1 MDTVDLLFNAQRPSM
16 NQAAPRC
23 SPARCQRNRHRMV
36 LHRLRCAVRRC
47 LATGPA
53 QKVST
58 VCDRSAGPQEC
69 GRTCLKTAVTGS
81 TSGTRAPVLKAV
93 PQRPVRSLEPTW
105 SAILEFGQFLND
117 FLDRSDLCLA
127 VFFRGMRRTELAG
140 HFVPPSKNIFPLPRF
155 SSWPRDL
162 ECSQAVQEVHLLCAN
177 LLVATLNLLE
187 QGMPKQPPCEF
198 RTPKQCNS
206 AQTSV
211 HKHLAQRT
219 ELFLSNLDSALGQS
233 FYWQGAFHQFEV
245 HDRSRYQSA
254 RGNDVDLPDL
264 PSCSLASMMVDW
276 KTTFAGNT
284 EHSTSNSQLGSC
296 GVASCVS
303 GLVCKLKP
311 GFSRRQSRQST
322 GNGKLGTGPFC
333 QQLPLIPRRRTDWPT
348 QALSLT

>member
-1 MDTVDLLFNAQRPSM
+1 M
-16 NQAAPRC
+16 
-23 SPARCQRNRHRMV
+23 
-36 LHRLRCAVRRC
+36 
-47 LATGPA
+47 
-53 QKVST
+53 
-58 VCDRSAGPQEC
+58 
-69 GRTCLKTAVTGS
+69 TAVTGS
-81 TSGTRAPVLKAV
+81 TSGISAPVQKTLPQSPVHEVEPTCSASLEVGRFLKAFLE
-93 PQRPVRSLEPTW
+93 RSALP
-105 SAILEFGQFLND
+105 
-117 FLDRSDLCLA
+117 
-127 VFFRGMRRTELAG
+127 LAG
-140 HFVPPSKNIFPLPRF
+140 FFQEMVRAERAGQFVPPSKNIFPLPRF
-155 SSWPRDL
+155 CSWPCVL
-162 ECSQAVQEVHLLCAN
+162 KCSSAMREVHLLCAN
-177 LLVATLNLLE
+177 LLVATLNFLE

>member
-127 VFFRGMRRTELAG
+127 VFSGGCVAQSL
-140 HFVPPSKNIFPLPRF
+140 
-155 SSWPRDL
+155 
-162 ECSQAVQEVHLLCAN
+162 Q
-177 LLVATLNLLE
+177 ATLCP
-187 QGMPKQPPCEF
+187 QA
-198 RTPKQCNS
+198 RTFSLCPAFPHGPVTWSAAKQCKRCTCY
-206 AQTSV
+206 APTC
-211 HKHLAQRT
+211 
-219 ELFLSNLDSALGQS
+219 
-233 FYWQGAFHQFEV
+233 WW
-245 HDRSRYQSA
+245 
-254 RGNDVDLPDL
+254 P
-264 PSCSLASMMVDW
+264 
-276 KTTFAGNT
+276 
-284 EHSTSNSQLGSC
+284 HSTSWSRVCLSSRR
-296 GVASCVS
+296 ASFAPRSSAILPRPRCTSILPS
-303 GLVCKLKP
+303 GLSFSCPIWIRLWVNHSIGKEPFTSLKCM
-311 GFSRRQSRQST
+311 
-322 GNGKLGTGPFC
+322 TGPATSLRGEMTWTYQTC
-333 QQLPLIPRRRTDWPT
+333 PRVP
-348 QALSLT
+348 